1 MPPKGGGVTFSNV
14 SYHAKVKAHKSQRLT
29 RPELI
34 SGFRS
39 MKQAKEY
46 CYSPPGRDASPLQG
60 YPTAVCRLY
69 PFIRLGEERQ
79 SGVKFLV

>member
-1 MPPKGGGVTFSNV
+1 MPLKGGGGKFSKTV
-14 SYHAKVKAHKSQRLT
+14 SYHAKVKAHTSQKPS

-46 CYSPPGRDASPLQG
+46 CYSPLDGMLVHRRVLSP
-60 YPTAVCRLY
+60 V
-69 PFIRLGEERQ
+69 PFDTPD
-79 SGVKFLV
+79 

>member
-1 MPPKGGGVTFSNV
+1 MPLKGGGGKFSQTV
-14 SYHAKVKAHKSQRLT
+14 SYHAKVKAHTSQRPS

-46 CYSPPGRDASPLQG
+46 CYSPPGRDASPSQG
-60 YPTAVCRLY
+60 YCRLY
-69 PFIRLGEERQ
+69 HLIHLIEERK